1 MPRLQS
7 RVYLG
12 CQGQAARGV
21 PRQAPCPPS
30 ASPVRRRLRIFTL
43 LTFYGND
50 GGISLLPRCMRYWVD
65 KRYNTSEARRASE
78 SPGGGHLYR

>member
-1 MPRLQS
+1 MPRLPS

-30 ASPVRRRLRIFTL
+30 ASPVPSSTYVFLR
-43 LTFYGND
+43 Y
-50 GGISLLPRCMRYWVD
+50 
-65 KRYNTSEARRASE
+65 
-78 SPGGGHLYR
+78 